1 MSKRPPY
8 LEIFVTAVVMGF
20 LALIVVGAIDTRKE
34 GFGQVT
40 MRAE

>member
-8 LEIFVTAVVMGF
+8 LEMFITAIVMGF
-20 LALIVVGAIDTRKE
+20 LALIVVGAIDTRRE
-34 GFGQVT
+34 SFGQVT